1 MADDDEDLWPP
12 FYLSGGQSAQEQRVQ
27 HRMRHLREQHL
38 REHGKRPPGRASS
51 LSRDEIVRAAL
62 AVADAEGP
70 QAISMRRIARE
81 LNAGT
86 MSLYWYVSSKEEL
99 LDLMLDAMYGEL
111 TETEITG
118 DLRADLRTMA
128 LSLRA
133 MLRRH
138 RWVMPFMAGRPPMGP
153 KSLRNVE
160 RSLGIFAAANLT
172 GEAVMTA
179 LMSVLTYVLG
189 TVGREQQEE
198 RSQQDQERAQQRLG
212 LSDDEMHN
220 VYWEFLQQ
228 VMASGRYPNFTEM
241 IKLGVDPDARE
252 TMDERFEFGLDC
264 LLDGIVARLRPTV
277 LAPGGAASQTPPPLA
292 PPA

>member
-1 MADDDEDLWPP
+1 VADDDEDLWPP
-12 FYLSGGQSAQEQRVQ
+12 FYLSSRIDPPREERIEGRGQGIKERG
-27 HRMRHLREQHL
+27 R
-38 REHGKRPPGRASS
+38 RPPGRASS
-51 LSRDEIVRAAL
+51 LSRDEIVRTAL

-70 QAISMRRIARE
+70 HAISMRRIARE

-111 TETEITG
+111 AETEITG

-128 LSLRA
+128 VSQRA

-153 KSLRNVE
+153 KSLRNIE

-179 LMSVLTYVLG
+179 LMSILTYVLG
-189 TVGREQQEE
+189 AVGREQQEE
-198 RSQQDQERAQQRLG
+198 RSQQDQERAQQRLV
-212 LSDDEMHN
+212 LSEDEMHN
-220 VYWEFLQQ
+220 MYREFLQQ

-264 LLDGIVARLRPTV
+264 LLDGIMARLTESV
-277 LAPGGAASQTPPPLA
+277 
-292 PPA
+292 

>member
-1 MADDDEDLWPP
+1 
-12 FYLSGGQSAQEQRVQ
+12 
-27 HRMRHLREQHL
+27 
-38 REHGKRPPGRASS
+38 
-51 LSRDEIVRAAL
+51 
-62 AVADAEGP
+62 
-70 QAISMRRIARE
+70 MRRIARE

-111 TETEITG
+111 TEAEITG

-128 LSLRA
+128 ISQRA

-153 KSLRNVE
+153 KALRNVE
-160 RSLGIFAAANLT
+160 RALGIFAAAGVT
-172 GEAVMTA
+172 GAEAMTA

-189 TVGREQQEE
+189 AVGREQQEE
-198 RSQQDQERAQQRLG
+198 RSRQDQERAQQRLG
-212 LSDDEMHN
+212 LSEDEMRDI
-220 VYWEFLQQ
+220 YWEFLQR

-241 IKLGVDPDARE
+241 VKQGLDPDAEE

-264 LLDGIVARLRPTV
+264 LLDGIMLRLLRTD
-277 LAPGGAASQTPPPLA
+277 GSGADT
-292 PPA
+292 